1 MFYLLRIS
9 MQLNLY
15 MGNIRNVLHFWNLI
29 HKDPRIPEGS
39 FARKRS
45 SSDKLK
51 IFKPH
56 FYIIV
61 SYKQIFCWNPL
72 WSFHLVAFNVSYL
85 SFHFSGVSGLVCMWY
100 FSPAWLF
107 GLEHSGL
114 TIKEYFRSARSIRY
128 KFIGGKLIEFIRIEA
143 EWAVKKR
150 I

>member
-9 MQLNLY
+9 MQLNLH

-29 HKDPRIPEGS
+29 HKADPRIPEGS

-61 SYKQIFCWNPL
+61 NYKQIFCWNPL
-72 WSFHLVAFNVSYL
+72 LSFHLVAFNVSYL
-85 SFHFSGVSGLVCMWY
+85 SFHFSGVTVHVVFFACMA
-100 FSPAWLF
+100 FRPGALRFNS
-107 GLEHSGL
+107 E
-114 TIKEYFRSARSIRY
+114 EYFRSARSIRY
-128 KFIGGKLIEFIRIEA
+128 KFIGGKLIECIRIEA